1 MKFIAII
8 SVLFSFGLSVNAEIQ
23 IQGQKPHQAILSIA
37 PQSSY
42 LSYNFGQVGVN
53 TVNRTTYTITNT
65 GTTFLQFA
73 DANIWGVQFDANHS
87 CLNGLQPNQRCQFQ
101 IRYWPFNLGFH
112 SGQFEIRFNTPNPI
126 QEIINVQLWGEAVQ
140 R

>member
-1 MKFIAII
+1 MKFVLMV
-8 SVLFSFGLSVNAEIQ
+8 SVLFSLGFFANAAVHIESSRGKQAVLSV
-23 IQGQKPHQAILSIA
+23 A

-42 LSYNFGQVGVN
+42 LSYNFGLVGVN
-53 TVNRTTYTITNT
+53 TANRTTYTITNT

-73 DANIWGVQFDANHS
+73 GANIWGAHFDANHS
-87 CLNGLQPNQRCQFQ
+87 CVQGLTPNQRCQFQ

-112 SGQFEIRFNTPNPI
+112 SGQFEIRFNTPNPT